1 MTGEREKMAAM
12 NRWLDEVCTELGVD
26 RELMTQT
33 TGPLLALIRDVAHGP
48 SRPAAPLTAF
58 LLGLASARDGAGSVE
73 DQAAAVGAR
82 IETLSRL
89 AREWP
94 ASSAPA

>member
-1 MTGEREKMAAM
+1 MNGEREKMAAM
-12 NRWLDEVCTELGVD
+12 NAWLDEVCSELGVD

-58 LLGLASARDGAGSVE
+58 LLGLASAQDGAQAVE

-89 AREWP
+89 ARAWP
-94 ASSAPA
+94 TPDASA

>member
-1 MTGEREKMAAM
+1 MNGEREKMAAM
-12 NRWLDEVCTELGVD
+12 NAWLDEVCTELGVD

-58 LLGLASARDGAGSVE
+58 LLGLASARDGARSVE
-73 DQAAAVGAR
+73 DQAASVGER
-82 IETLSRL
+82 IATLSRL

-94 ASSAPA
+94 APDTSV

>member
-1 MTGEREKMAAM
+1 MNGEREKMAAM
-12 NRWLDEVCTELGVD
+12 NAWLDEVCAELDID
-26 RELMTQT
+26 RSLMTHT
-33 TGPLLALIRDVAHGP
+33 TGPLLALIREVAHGP

-58 LLGLASARDGAGSVE
+58 LLGIASAQESGLPVE
-73 DQAAAVGAR
+73 EQAAAVATR

-94 ASSAPA
+94 TPAPPA